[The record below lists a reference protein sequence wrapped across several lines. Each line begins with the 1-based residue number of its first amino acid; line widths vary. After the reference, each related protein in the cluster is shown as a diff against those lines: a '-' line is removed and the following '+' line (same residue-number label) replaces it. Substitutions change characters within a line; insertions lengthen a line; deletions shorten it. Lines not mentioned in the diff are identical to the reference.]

1 MSLLQK
7 IVATP
12 EIPALESDETL
23 GDLRFRKLLSAED
36 WAALPLPIRRR
47 FSKRLVGGR
56 SVIYAGETIET
67 KMTWAGWAWAQLAR
81 LVGAPL
87 PTSKDALVPAVVT
100 VTEHG
105 ESGGQT
111 WTRLYVRRKSFPQV
125 IHSSKQFSGPT
136 GLEEYVTPRVGMA
149 LTVHVENETLL
160 FRSHGY
166 FVRFGA
172 QRIALPLW
180 LTPGHLIVTHAECG
194 DGQFIFVLEVDHP
207 LFGRII
213 RQTAAFR
220 EVKP

>member
-1 MSLLQK
+1 MNLLQK

-12 EIPALESDETL
+12 EVPAESEETL

-47 FSKRLVGGR
+47 FSKRLAWGK
-56 SVIYAGETIET
+56 SVIYTGETIET

-81 LVGAPL
+81 LVGGPL
-87 PTSKDALVPAVVT
+87 PTSRDALVPAIVT
-100 VTEHG
+100 VTEHAK
-105 ESGGQT
+105 SGGQT

-160 FRSHGY
+160 FRSHC
-166 FVRFGA
+166 FFLRLGA
-172 QRIALPLW
+172 LRIVLPVW
-180 LTPGHLIVTHAECG
+180 LTPGALTVTHAECG

-207 LFGRII
+207 LLGQII

-220 EVKP
+220 EARP